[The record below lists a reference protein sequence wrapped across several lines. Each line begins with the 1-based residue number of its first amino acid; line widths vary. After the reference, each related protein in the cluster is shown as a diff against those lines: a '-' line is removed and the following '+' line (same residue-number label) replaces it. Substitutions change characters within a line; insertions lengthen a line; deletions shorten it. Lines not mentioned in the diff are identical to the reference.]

1 MHTFKC
7 FKKNQ
12 FKDNF
17 VPTEFSDII
26 IQENTS
32 ILFKFIKCK
41 RYYVQI
47 LIDNEIKNIVNGDE
61 MKIEIK
67 VDENEKN
74 LFKKKNY
81 IKKKGE
87 YRR

>member
-12 FKDNF
+12 FKDIF

-26 IQENTS
+26 IQEKTS

-67 VDENEKN
+67 VDKEEKN

-81 IKKKGE
+81 IKKKRE